1 MIPLDRFL
9 ADCLH
14 EVRAAQEGAAQEGAS
29 AGGAVPVPPGADG
42 QRDARR
48 RFLAA
53 GLAALRTDHAGAG
66 WTQLNLAPPDPAAY
80 PALYARLGEI
90 ARESLSSGA
99 AVNFFFMHKPPG
111 MRVRFQAPTPGASDE
126 LHRRVIRRMA
136 EHPEIFGNPRRAVYE
151 PESYLFGGPA
161 ALPWVHSLFT
171 ADSLAWLD
179 HHAARPLTAPADWRH
194 SLTLLR
200 ELLDGLGIVG
210 WEHRGVWG
218 TLREEAGRALGGEA
232 ARERGVDRAID
243 GIQRLWRLDRDRL
256 TAGLPEPRRTAL
268 DAHRAAVHRAALDWR
283 EGYFDAG
290 GGSGEESGD
299 ASGDDFDLDLGVDA
313 GAVSTGP
320 RRAAAY
326 CVVFH
331 WNRARFS
338 AALQRLLTE
347 ALATEGTPIEPSP
360 RVDRPVVGVSGHD
373 R

>member
-14 EVRAAQEGAAQEGAS
+14 EVRT
-29 AGGAVPVPPGADG
+29 AGEDGAVPVPPDADG
-42 QRDARR
+42 RRDARH
-48 RFLAA
+48 RFVAA
-53 GLAALRTDHAGAG
+53 GLAALRADHAGAG
-66 WTQLNLAPPDPAAY
+66 WTQLNLAPPDASAY
-80 PALYARLGEI
+80 PALYARLAEI
-90 ARESLSSGA
+90 AREELGSGA

-111 MRVRFQAPTPGASDE
+111 MRVRFQASAPRTTEE
-126 LHRRVIRRMA
+126 LHRRVTRRMA

-151 PESYLFGGPA
+151 PESYLFGGPG

-232 ARERGVDRAID
+232 ARQRGVDRAID

-256 TAGLPEPRRTAL
+256 TAGLPEPRRRAL
-268 DAHRAAVHRAALDWR
+268 DTHRTAVHRAALDWR
-283 EGYFDAG
+283 ERYFDAG
-290 GGSGEESGD
+290 DDTGD
-299 ASGDDFDLDLGVDA
+299 GA
-313 GAVSTGP
+313 GPSIGP

-347 ALATEGTPIEPSP
+347 ALATEGTPTGGTPTKGTPTEGAPTEGTPAEPAP
-360 RVDRPVVGVSGHD
+360 PAHRPVVGVSGHD